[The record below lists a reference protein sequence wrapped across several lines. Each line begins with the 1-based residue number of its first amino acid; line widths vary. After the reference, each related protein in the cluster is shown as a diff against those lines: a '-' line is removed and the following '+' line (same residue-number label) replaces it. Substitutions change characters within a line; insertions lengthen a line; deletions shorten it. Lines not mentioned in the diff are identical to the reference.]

1 MPMKYGVS
9 ILTTDQAMPPDA
21 VARAVEERGFESL
34 WISEH
39 PHIPVQ
45 RSSQGL
51 FGDRGDVRDTHKRLY
66 DLFVVM
72 SVAAAV
78 TTDLRI
84 GSGICL
90 VTEREPIVLAKAV
103 ASLDRLS
110 GGRFLFGIG
119 AGWLKEEVEAFGV
132 PFARRWQVTEER
144 VAAMKRLWQE
154 DEAEFHSEFVDIPRT
169 MVFPKPLQQPH
180 SPIYLGAES
189 PWARQRVVE
198 WADGWLPLRTGP
210 RRIAANIQDIRARAA
225 GRTRSGLHRNSG
237 VRRHP
242 RPGRAA
248 GLPGGRGGPLPLH
261 AAGEPERARDR
272 RRTRRDSGADRAERL
287 AYRRRVRPCRCRR
300 PVRRRALRRARGAA
314 AGNEHSGREPTRWGN
329 LTAAWQW

>member
-180 SPIYLGAES
+180 PPIYLGAES

-210 RRIAANIQDIRARAA
+210 RRIAANIQDIRARALRA
-225 GRTRSGLHRNSG
+225 GRDPDSIETVVFGAIRDPDVLRAYQAAGVGRCLFMLLESQREPEIVAELDEIVALIARSG
-237 VRRHP
+237 
-242 RPGRAA
+242 
-248 GLPGGRGGPLPLH
+248 
-261 AAGEPERARDR
+261 
-272 RRTRRDSGADRAERL
+272 
-287 AYRRRVRPCRCRR
+287 
-300 PVRRRALRRARGAA
+300 
-314 AGNEHSGREPTRWGN
+314 
-329 LTAAWQW
+329 